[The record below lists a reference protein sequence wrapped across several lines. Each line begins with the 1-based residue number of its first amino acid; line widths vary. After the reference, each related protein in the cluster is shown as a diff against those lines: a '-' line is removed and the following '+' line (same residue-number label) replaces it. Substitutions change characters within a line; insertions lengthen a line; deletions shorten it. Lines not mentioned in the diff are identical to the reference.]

1 MAEGSKTGT
10 GLKSTGI
17 VLVIAALYFIVNG
30 ITLKEGAGVLGQSV
44 LNEVFQNVNID
55 DQMGNIGTGIASLLL
70 GGGMLRSGF
79 NKGKKEE

>member
-44 LNEVFQNVNID
+44 LNELFQNVNID

-70 GGGMLRSGF
+70 GGGMMKAGF
-79 NKGKKEE
+79 NRGKKEE

>member
-1 MAEGSKTGT
+1 MAEGSKQGM

-44 LNEVFQNVNID
+44 INELLQNVNIN
-55 DQMGNIGTGIASLLL
+55 DQMGNIGTGVAALLL
-70 GGGMLRSGF
+70 GGGMMRSGYK
-79 NKGKKEE
+79 KGKEE